1 MARKYFMS
9 AALLAVFM
17 AFAGVTPA
25 AAQEPAPPEPAAAA
39 YGALV
44 TAIAQTHVQLEAAAE
59 ADLETANVN
68 LVNVADVVPAGDAET
83 FDSLIAQ
90 HGDNIEHLR
99 SSIGENAELSG
110 RIAGAAAA
118 AGIEED
124 AAAFMQ
130 RVVAIEVDRE
140 DGTITVF
147 FDGR

>member
-25 AAQEPAPPEPAAAA
+25 AAQEPAPPAPAAA
-39 YGALV
+39 YGSLV
-44 TAIAQTHVQLEAAAE
+44 TAIAQTHVQLEAVAE
-59 ADLETANVN
+59 TDLENARIN

-83 FDSLIAQ
+83 FDSVVAQ
-90 HGDNIEHLR
+90 HDDNIQHLR
-99 SSIGENAELSG
+99 SSLGANPELAG
-110 RIAGAAAA
+110 KIAASLTA
-118 AGIEED
+118 AGIEEEPG
-124 AAAFMQ
+124 AFME